1 VVHDQETERSHE
13 AFRLQLNDV
22 QRLPRRRELAIS
34 APGLPG
40 AAGAVVRLVCTLV
53 LRELAAVVAR

>member
-1 VVHDQETERSHE
+1 MTYNVYRDAANLRS
-13 AFRLQLNDV
+13 R
-22 QRLPRRRELAIS
+22 
-34 APGLPG
+34 PG